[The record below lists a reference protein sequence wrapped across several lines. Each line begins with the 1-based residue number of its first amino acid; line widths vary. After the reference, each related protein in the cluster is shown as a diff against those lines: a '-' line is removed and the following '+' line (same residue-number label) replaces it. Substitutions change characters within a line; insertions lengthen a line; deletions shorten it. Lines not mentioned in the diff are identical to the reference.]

1 MINSTTRSAK
11 NYSIIYGDRQAAD
24 YDLTGICFSAESSQ
38 FLIEHRAVYT
48 KKQIG
53 DTVSALLTACKSGY
67 VSIKDNQDVEV
78 WVTPRQEPRESQIP
92 YDPDFELGKPFCF
105 HGTKAVKQDCLEDE
119 KPSKLTSFKIQIMQY
134 NCLHNRWNKRSCKKQ
149 DSLDVVNTMMNTCD
163 SPVGYC
169 EYQRGLRDPNGHVTI
184 TSRSTTTSHSS

>member
-1 MINSTTRSAK
+1 MIF
-11 NYSIIYGDRQAAD
+11 DVQ
-24 YDLTGICFSAESSQ
+24 
-38 FLIEHRAVYT
+38 
-48 KKQIG
+48 
-53 DTVSALLTACKSGY
+53 SGY

-105 HGTKAVKQDCLEDE
+105 HGTKAVKQDCLDAYNQFPVDE
-119 KPSKLTSFKIQIMQY
+119 QGHLINPETKSLANSLHLKFK
-134 NCLHNRWNKRSCKKQ
+134 SCSITVYTTDGTNVLVKKQ

-163 SPVGYC
+163 SQWGIVNIKGA
-169 EYQRGLRDPNGHVTI
+169 EGPNGHVTI